1 MAIIQEQK
9 IIEIMVRFS
18 ISRKDW
24 DYGHIGYNPRK
35 KPLKQRLDFPVEE
48 KIKSMDSMAI
58 IQDQKIVE
66 TTVSFCISKKHWNYR
81 QTGHNPRPKTPWNNG

>member
-1 MAIIQEQK
+1 MDRLAIIKEQK
-9 IIEIMVRFS
+9 IVVIMVKCS

-24 DYGHIGYNPRK
+24 NYGQIGYNPRK

-48 KIKSMDSMAI
+48 KIKSIDSMAI

-66 TTVSFCISKKHWNYR
+66 TKVRFSVWGKDWNY
-81 QTGHNPRPKTPWNNG
+81 G